1 MPYSWDDIRESAK
14 HRAVLAIYRN
24 AGPVTKPYY
33 QHAHHLDGKNEE
45 NWAIQ
50 WCLWHSFRMFRNGSG
65 AKMPK
70 IELRAR
76 EFDAINGTPSSGS
89 SSGASDE
96 PLVQPETPTHWT
108 GFDPSVMDERYLGPG
123 MPDSPSWR
131 STGELLSISIETWS
145 TLTYVQGRQMRV
157 SRLHHL
163 GREMFIMTL
172 LETCKVR
179 IEERAPE
186 DVLGIWQRAFSC

>member
-1 MPYSWDDIRESAK
+1 
-14 HRAVLAIYRN
+14 
-24 AGPVTKPYY
+24 
-33 QHAHHLDGKNEE
+33 
-45 NWAIQ
+45 
-50 WCLWHSFRMFRNGSG
+50 
-65 AKMPK
+65 MPK

-96 PLVQPETPTHWT
+96 PLVQPETPTCWT
-108 GFDPSVMDERYLGPG
+108 GFDPSVMDGRYLGPG

-157 SRLHHL
+157 SRLHHP

-179 IEERAPE
+179 IKERQNDAANRACF
-186 DVLGIWQRAFSC
+186 DGIWEIALFLAELEVCREEVHEEVLLF